1 MAKDLVIILAGGSGR
16 RLLLLSAVRAKPAVP
31 FAGTYRIVDF
41 ALSNCVNSGLRQVF
55 VLSQYEPR
63 SLLEHLDFGNPW
75 DLTGRGGEVVIL
87 QPYIGNVERRWYE
100 GSADAVRRNLHFIE
114 ERCPESVLIL
124 GGDHIYRMDYRD
136 LLEFHKDKNADL
148 TVAVTGVPAEE
159 AFKFGTCVLD
169 DDKRIIEFE
178 EKARSPKST
187 LASMG
192 IYVFSSKVLSEALRE
207 EDAATAHDFGR
218 DIVPKLIRRGRVYGY
233 EFEGYWR
240 DVGTI
245 SSYFESSMALLSQE
259 PPVDL
264 HDPEWPILTKPED
277 LPPARVLDGSR
288 VEDSLISDGCIIE
301 GTVESSIISPGVVV
315 ARDAVVRN
323 SIVFSGCSIAARSR
337 VNLSILDGNTVVAE
351 DSKVGVGVDFTPNRH
366 HPAILRSGISV
377 TGKGTYLPPGS
388 IVGRNCLVQ
397 TSPGITEPV
406 QVESGESLD

>member
-16 RLLLLSAVRAKPAVP
+16 RLLLLSAHRAKPAVP

-41 ALSNCVNSGLRQVF
+41 ALSNCANSGLRQVF

-63 SLLEHLDFGNPW
+63 SLWKHLDFGNPW

-114 ERCPESVLIL
+114 ERYPESVLIL
-124 GGDHIYRMDYRD
+124 GGDHIYRMDYRKLMD
-136 LLEFHKDKNADL
+136 FHRQKNADL

-159 AFKFGTCVLD
+159 AVKFGTCVLD
-169 DDKRIIEFE
+169 DDGRIIEFE

-192 IYVFSSKVLSEALRE
+192 IYVFNFKVLSEALQE

-218 DIVPKLIRRGRVYGY
+218 DIVPKLIGRGRVYGY
-233 EFEGYWR
+233 EFDGYWR

-245 SSYFESSMALLSQE
+245 SSYFEANMALLSEE

-264 HDPEWPILTKPED
+264 HDPQWPILTKAQD
-277 LPPARVLDGSR
+277 LPPARVLEGSR
-288 VEDSLISDGCIIE
+288 VEDSLISDGCVIE
-301 GTVESSIISPGVVV
+301 GTVESSIISPGVLVGK
-315 ARDAVVRN
+315 DAVVRN
-323 SIVFSGCSIAARSR
+323 SIVFAGCSIAARAR

-351 DSKVGVGVDFTPNRH
+351 DSKVGFGVDFTPNH
-366 HPAILRSGISV
+366 AHPAILHSGITV
-377 TGKGTYLPPGS
+377 TGKGTFLPPGS
-388 IVGRNCLVQ
+388 IIGRNCLVQ
-397 TSPGITEPV
+397 TSPDITGPV
-406 QVESGESLD
+406 KVESGENLD

>member
-16 RLLLLSAVRAKPAVP
+16 RLLLLSAHRAKPAVP

-41 ALSNCVNSGLRQVF
+41 ALSNCANSGLRQVF

-63 SLLEHLDFGNPW
+63 SLWRHLDFGNPW

-114 ERCPESVLIL
+114 ERYPESVLIL
-124 GGDHIYRMDYRD
+124 GGDHIYRMDYRQ
-136 LLEFHKDKNADL
+136 LLEFHRQKNADL

-169 DDKRIIEFE
+169 DDRRIIEFE
-178 EKARSPKST
+178 EKARSPRST

-192 IYVFSSKVLSEALRE
+192 IYVFNSKVLSETLQE
-207 EDAATAHDFGR
+207 EDSATAHDFGK
-218 DIVPKLIRRGRVYGY
+218 DIVPKLIGRGRVYGY
-233 EFEGYWR
+233 EFGGYWR

-245 SSYFESSMALLSQE
+245 SSYFESNMALLSDE
-259 PPVDL
+259 APVDL
-264 HDPEWPILTKPED
+264 HDPEWPILTKPQD
-277 LPPARVLDGSR
+277 LPPARVLEGSR
-288 VEDSLISDGCIIE
+288 VEDSLISDGCVIE

-315 ARDAVVRN
+315 GKDAVVRN
-323 SIVFSGCSIAARSR
+323 SIVFAGCSIAARAR

-351 DSKVGVGVDFTPNRH
+351 DSKVGFGVDFTPNH
-366 HPAILRSGISV
+366 AHPAILDSGITV
-377 TGKGTYLPPGS
+377 TGKGTFLPAGS
-388 IVGRNCLVQ
+388 IIGRNCLVQ
-397 TSPGITEPV
+397 TSPDITGPV
-406 QVESGESLD
+406 RVESGENLA